1 MIKQRKTANQKGQI
15 LVILLLIMIVGLTVG
30 LFLMGRTTSDISLT
44 GEMTESA
51 RAFNAAEAGIEESI
65 RLGAGLTTG
74 TPIPVASGVTY
85 TVERANLGVGSG
97 RIYPEAKAAPVALG
111 DTFTVWLVEHDAVT
125 GELILDPDYAESRID
140 VCFDEPAAIGIT
152 LYYLTAGNQ
161 MLSAITGYDG
171 NGSRQAENGFLDP
184 TGNCSSYG
192 YTTRARV
199 NFGPDLGVV
208 NDAGNRLVALRVR
221 PLYSATALAVVLP
234 DAAAVLPTQGA
245 DISSLG
251 ISGGTARRIDVAAP
265 YKIPAPFMDQALYS
279 VSQSQGL
286 NK

>member
-1 MIKQRKTANQKGQI
+1 MNHQLKTKNSGQI

-65 RLGAGLTTG
+65 RLGGAITTG

-97 RIYPEAKAAPVALG
+97 RIYPEAKGAPVALG
-111 DTFTVWLVEHDAVT
+111 DTFTVWLVEHDAAT
-125 GELILDPDYAESRID
+125 GELIPNPDYAESRID
-140 VCFDEPAAIGIT
+140 VCFDGPAAIGIT

-161 MLSAITGYDG
+161 MLSAVTGYDG
-171 NGSRQAENGFLDP
+171 NAGRQAENGFLDT

-208 NDAGNRLVALRVR
+208 NNPGNRLVALRVR

-234 DAAAVLPTQGA
+234 DAAAVLPAQGA